1 MYMGSSFFIVI
12 FNKIVLTVFAFTS
25 VPFIMIMQ
33 SLFTVAVFLL
43 KCTPIQCASED
54 RSKKDLALVCLL
66 NIGNIFF
73 GLSSAAALNIAMFT
87 ALRRVSIFM
96 TMMAQYY
103 VFGEPIDKWVYWSV
117 LIMII
122 GSMIAAANDLT
133 FSLRGYT
140 FVMVNNVLTTAAQIQ
155 TKKTLESSWSKP
167 SILFWSAICSAC
179 VSLVSV
185 IHWDPNS
192 FNAWDNWAFQF
203 AFFCSIVLGFAIN
216 YSYTWTIEQNDALTL
231 AVAGSTKSAIMG
243 LMVVMGLFDRTYIFS
258 WWNCIGLQIS
268 TFGSFMYVWFKN
280 KHKPNETVQKENT
293 HTQEDNKSTKTSSRP
308 VV

>member
-1 MYMGSSFFIVI
+1 MGSSFFIVI

-33 SLFTVAVFLL
+33 SLFTAAVILL

-103 VFGEPIDKWVYWSV
+103 VFGEPIDKRVYWSV
-117 LIMII
+117 LIMIS
-122 GSMIAAANDLT
+122 GSMIAAANDVT

-140 FVMVNNVLTTAAQIQ
+140 FVMVNNVFTTAAQIQ
-155 TKKTLESSWSKP
+155 TKKTLESSWSKS
-167 SILFWSAICSAC
+167 SILFWSATCSAC
-179 VSLVSV
+179 LSLVSV
-185 IHWDPNS
+185 IHWDPSS

-268 TFGSFMYVWFKN
+268 TIGSFMYVLFKN
-280 KHKPNETVQKENT
+280 KPPNDSPQNENT
-293 HTQEDNKSTKTSSRP
+293 LTQENKEKTQTTSRP